1 MANKRCEGKR
11 RMWRGNKLGN
21 FKCGRV
27 AKITFQ
33 TYVGTTKSH
42 FACNDP
48 ECVGSLT
55 NGYGANNVRE
65 LAK

>member
-1 MANKRCEGKR
+1 MPKTKCQGSR
-11 RMWRGNKLGN
+11 RMWRRETLGT

-48 ECVGSLT
+48 ECQESLT
-55 NGYGANNVRE
+55 EGYGANNVRT
-65 LAK
+65 L